1 MNSVRAEPKLDVGG
15 QHLIECEWPAAL
27 TTTVGRPRASCHP
40 AHSQD
45 WVWKIPAR
53 LPSAVPW
60 PGRSWAVTPRQTT
73 EEMKQRFQRKRFII
87 LAGRAS
93 PRATQGHPGHDQ
105 DKGEGHFTEFESRP
119 SRLEQ
124 VEARGWVCR
133 QGFCGAG
140 LGHHWDSDTS
150 VVWTPPH
157 GGPTHSLPL
166 PPGGRCTQSF
176 RPGTWLICLDRA
188 SVGLATQGA
197 LPAQPPQLLTLR
209 SPKESRCP
217 TSCCGPSTH
226 NSLSIS
232 RMRML
237 QSQVPGRQPQAA
249 RA

>member
-1 MNSVRAEPKLDVGG
+1 MPRRAIQG
-15 QHLIECEWPAAL
+15 
-27 TTTVGRPRASCHP
+27 TTRIKARVTSLSFKADQAGRCKWRPGAGFAGRVSVGR
-40 AHSQD
+40 
-45 WVWKIPAR
+45 
-53 LPSAVPW
+53 
-60 PGRSWAVTPRQTT
+60 
-73 EEMKQRFQRKRFII
+73 
-87 LAGRAS
+87 
-93 PRATQGHPGHDQ
+93 
-105 DKGEGHFTEFESRP
+105 
-119 SRLEQ
+119 
-124 VEARGWVCR
+124 
-133 QGFCGAG
+133 G

-166 PPGGRCTQSF
+166 PPGGRRTQSF

-188 SVGLATQGA
+188 SVGLATQAA

-232 RMRML
+232 RVRTL

-249 RA
+249 RE